1 MPPAYVYH
9 PVLFYLITILI
20 ALTLGPITAYL
31 SNQKGMEQL
40 QLPLLL
46 FGLCVPCITAVTMI
60 YASHNEMLIQDFWE
74 RLLLFKISPDFHCS

>member
-9 PVLFYLITILI
+9 PVLFYFITILI
-20 ALTLGPITAYL
+20 ALVLGPVAAYL

-46 FGLCVPCITAVTMI
+46 FLYVCHV
-60 YASHNEMLIQDFWE
+60 SL
-74 RLLLFKISPDFHCS
+74 RLL